1 MLTRFIYLVSGI
13 SKIKPETVESLWSE
27 AVEKMQDSPD
37 NPQALFLTGDINKP
51 SSWPI
56 LMFLGFIFA
65 GPYLMWKLIKSLN
78 LDGSQGGT

>member
-1 MLTRFIYLVSGI
+1 MLIYYFRSGI

-27 AVEKMQDSPD
+27 AVERIQDSSD
-37 NPQALFLTGDINKP
+37 NPQSLFLRGDASKP

-78 LDGSQGGT
+78 LDGSQAGT